1 MHMPSLQQTH
11 DPSIPSSSRA
21 ARPSSLDIWFSQFA
35 FCLSASYLS
44 LRDDWIEV
52 VCIIW
57 MGYDNQ
63 CYPMMGELFMERGYE
78 IGCG

>member
-1 MHMPSLQQTH
+1 
-11 DPSIPSSSRA
+11 
-21 ARPSSLDIWFSQFA
+21 
-35 FCLSASYLS
+35 LSASYFS

-52 VCIIW
+52 VCIKIAKMSGESKSLWGCCGVASDGVIKTCIIW